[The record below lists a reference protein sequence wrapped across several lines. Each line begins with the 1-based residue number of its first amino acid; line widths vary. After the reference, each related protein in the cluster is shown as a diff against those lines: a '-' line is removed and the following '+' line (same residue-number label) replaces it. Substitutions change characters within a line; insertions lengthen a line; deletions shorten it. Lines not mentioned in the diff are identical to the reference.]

1 MGFVVCGEA
10 KAAGGQ
16 RAYDVMGREEGGGD
30 GDSAAVYSSIALL
43 QERFRRL
50 QRVREMREE
59 RELLRAYPGTA
70 AHGCEQPRAMWFL
83 RPVPPPRTF
92 RPESAGKRAELTACG
107 ILRPNGPDE
116 MDAVDTSLH
125 L

>member
-1 MGFVVCGEA
+1 
-10 KAAGGQ
+10 
-16 RAYDVMGREEGGGD
+16 MGRGEGGGG

-59 RELLRAYPGTA
+59 RELLRAYPGTV
-70 AHGCEQPRAMWFL
+70 AHSCEQQRAMWFV
-83 RPVPPPRTF
+83 RPAPPPRSF
-92 RPESAGKRAELTACG
+92 RPETARKHAELTACA
-107 ILRPNGPDE
+107 IRCPNGPDE